1 MRRSWLTRALH
12 ALLALAVTHQL
23 LVSLVMEE
31 PEEGEAE
38 GLLFELHETVGLV
51 TLGILLAFWLWTLVR
66 RDETPPG
73 ALFPWLSSARLRE
86 LAADTGRHLA
96 ALARL
101 RLPEYRPAAPLAAA
115 VHGLGL
121 LAVTGSALS
130 GFAWWLGE
138 EGLLAHGL
146 AEAAEEVHELFGSLV
161 WAYLVGHAGMAVL
174 HRLAG
179 HDEIGAMF
187 RLGPGGR

>member
-31 PEEGEAE
+31 PEAGEAE
-38 GLLFELHETVGLV
+38 GLLFELHETVGLA
-51 TLGILLAFWLWTLVR
+51 TLGILLAFWLWTLAR
-66 RDETPPG
+66 RGETPLG
-73 ALFPWLSSARLRE
+73 ALFPWLSSGRLRG
-86 LAADTGRHLA
+86 LAADVGRHLA
-96 ALARL
+96 DLARL
-101 RLPEYRPAAPLAAA
+101 HLPEYRPASPLAAA

-130 GFAWWLGE
+130 GLTWWLGE
-138 EGLLAHGL
+138 EGGAAHAL

-179 HDEIGAMF
+179 HEEIPAMF
-187 RLGPGGR
+187 SLRPGGR